1 MRREGLLLLPE
12 EKQWPSVQQGQ
23 ILAQNLLQE
32 KLAEDS
38 SRQEGDVLGQGRQ
51 LIVQRDGGQVLVQHV
66 QDVGQGGQIQV
77 QEGHTAGQ
85 RELLIGQGV
94 QNLLQEGQY
103 SNQKLQTPAQDAKE
117 VDALIQIGQ
126 SGKEVCNLIQ
136 KEFISQLSK
145 EQERMEPGSSS
156 NNQATMSNSSFK
168 QQHCTERNNHK
179 QSKTDDKNNQN
190 DTVENIPDVTLAKST
205 RKQYACTFC
214 NKKFNSENNVD
225 YHKAFQHPIVVT
237 HINDEKTTYS
247 CRLCLERFDVR
258 KR

>member
-51 LIVQRDGGQVLVQHV
+51 LIVQREGGQVLVQHV

-103 SNQKLQTPAQDAKE
+103 LNQKVQTPAQDAKE
-117 VDALIQIGQ
+117 VDALIQIGH

-136 KEFISQLSK
+136 KEFISHLSI

-214 NKKFNSENNVD
+214 NNKLFF
-225 YHKAFQHPIVVT
+225 HH
-237 HINDEKTTYS
+237 
-247 CRLCLERFDVR
+247 
-258 KR
+258 